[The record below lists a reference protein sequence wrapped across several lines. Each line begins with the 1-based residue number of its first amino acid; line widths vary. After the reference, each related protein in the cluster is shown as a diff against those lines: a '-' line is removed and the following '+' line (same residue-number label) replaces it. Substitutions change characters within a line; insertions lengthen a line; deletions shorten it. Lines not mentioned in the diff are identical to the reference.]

1 MSLSRLEVTQFRN
14 LEPAI
19 VDFPG
24 QVTGVFG
31 ANGSGKTSLLEAI
44 YCLSTGRSFRVGQPS
59 SMIQHGKESLLVRG
73 RLSSG
78 EWLAVERGT
87 TQAIRAR
94 INQEVVTQTSSL
106 AEALPVEV
114 MDPTTIELLLGE
126 PERRRRLINWGLF
139 HVKPAFRL
147 AWQQASR
154 ALKQR
159 NACLRVPGSGSSR
172 EWLEVYARHGEA
184 IHELRAQH
192 VKDLARSFAAWLE
205 LFDWPNEVT
214 LDYRKGWAS
223 ERTLKEALLESEES
237 DKERGFTQRGVHRA
251 DLVVRVGRHP
261 ASLVSSRGEVKM
273 LAWLL
278 KLAQLGLLPGE
289 VQNQTVLL
297 LDDFSSELDEKN
309 GRRLAE
315 TLMTLPFQIILT
327 SASLEAANTH
337 WGGHLARVFHVKQG
351 IIVETGG

>member
-1 MSLSRLEVTQFRN
+1 
-14 LEPAI
+14 
-19 VDFPG
+19 
-24 QVTGVFG
+24 
-31 ANGSGKTSLLEAI
+31 
-44 YCLSTGRSFRVGQPS
+44 
-59 SMIQHGKESLLVRG
+59 MIQHGKESLLVRG

-159 NACLRVPGSGSSR
+159 NACLRVPGSGSAR

-223 ERTLKEALLESEES
+223 ERTLKEALLE
-237 DKERGFTQRGVHRA
+237 RR
-251 DLVVRVGRHP
+251 
-261 ASLVSSRGEVKM
+261 
-273 LAWLL
+273 
-278 KLAQLGLLPGE
+278 
-289 VQNQTVLL
+289 NQTRSVGLPKGVSIGQILL
-297 LDDFSSELDEKN
+297 
-309 GRRLAE
+309 
-315 TLMTLPFQIILT
+315 
-327 SASLEAANTH
+327 
-337 WGGHLARVFHVKQG
+337 
-351 IIVETGG
+351 

>member
-14 LEPAI
+14 LEPAA
-19 VDFPG
+19 VDLSG
-24 QVTGVFG
+24 KAVGVFG
-31 ANGSGKTSLLEAI
+31 DNGSGKTSLLEAI
-44 YCLSTGRSFRVGQPS
+44 YCLGTGRSFRVGQPS
-59 SMIQHGKESLLVRG
+59 AMIQHGKESLLVRG
-73 RLSSG
+73 QLSSG
-78 EWLAVERGT
+78 EWLAVERGRV
-87 TQAIRAR
+87 QAIRAK
-94 INQEVVTQTSSL
+94 INHETVTQTSSL

-159 NACLRVPGSGSSR
+159 NACLRAPGSGNSR
-172 EWLEVYARHGEA
+172 EWLEVYARHGEV
-184 IHELRAQH
+184 IHELREQH
-192 VKDLARSFAAWLE
+192 IKKLARSFTNWLK
-205 LFDWPNEVT
+205 LFDWPSDVT

-223 ERTLKEALLESEES
+223 EHTLRDALIESEGS

-251 DLVVRVGRHP
+251 DLVVRVGQHP

-278 KLAQLGLLPGE
+278 KLAQLGLLPDE

-309 GRRLAE
+309 GRRLVE
-315 TLMTLPFQIILT
+315 TLMTLPFQVILT
-327 SASLEAANTH
+327 GASLEAAKPH
-337 WGGHLARVFHVKQG
+337 WGAHLARVFHVKQG
-351 IIVETGG
+351 IIGESGG

>member
-1 MSLSRLEVTQFRN
+1 VSLSRLEVAQFRN
-14 LEPAI
+14 LEPTTL
-19 VDFPG
+19 DLTG
-24 QVTGVFG
+24 QVTGLFG
-31 ANGSGKTSLLEAI
+31 DNGSGKTSLLEAV
-44 YCLSTGRSFRVGQPS
+44 YCLGTGRSFRVGQPS

-73 RLSSG
+73 QLSSG
-78 EWLAVERGT
+78 EWLAVERGRA
-87 TQAIRAR
+87 QAIRAK
-94 INQEVVTQTSSL
+94 INHDVVTQTSSL

-147 AWQQASR
+147 AWHQASR

-159 NACLRVPGSGSSR
+159 NACLRSPGLGSSR
-172 EWLEVYARHGEA
+172 EWLEVYARHGEV
-184 IHELRAQH
+184 IHELREH
-192 VKDLARSFAAWLE
+192 HIRDLARSFTDWLRR
-205 LFDWPNEVT
+205 FDWPTEVT
-214 LDYRKGWAS
+214 LDYRKGWSAD
-223 ERTLKEALLESEES
+223 RTLKEALLENEES

-251 DLVVRVGRHP
+251 DLVVKIGQHP

-278 KLAQLGLLPGE
+278 KLAQLGLLPDE
-289 VQNQTVLL
+289 VQNQAVLL

-315 TLMTLPFQIILT
+315 TLLTLPFQIILT
-327 SASLEAANTH
+327 GASIEAANTH
-337 WGGHLARVFHVKQG
+337 WGAHLARVFHVKQG
-351 IIVETGG
+351 IIGESGG

>member
-1 MSLSRLEVTQFRN
+1 MSLSRLEVAQFRN
-14 LEPAI
+14 LEPAAI
-19 VDFPG
+19 DLSE
-24 QVTGVFG
+24 QVTGLFG
-31 ANGSGKTSLLEAI
+31 DNGSGKTSLLEAV
-44 YCLSTGRSFRVGQPS
+44 YCLGTGRSFRVGQPN
-59 SMIQHGKESLLVRG
+59 SMIQHGMESLLVRG

-78 EWLAVERGT
+78 EWLVVERGRA
-87 TQAIRAR
+87 QAIRAK
-94 INQEVVTQTSSL
+94 INHDVVTQTSAL

-159 NACLRVPGSGSSR
+159 NACLRAPGLGSAR
-172 EWLEVYARHGEA
+172 EWLEVYARYGEV
-184 IHELRAQH
+184 IHELREQH
-192 VKDLARSFAAWLE
+192 IQNLARSFTEWLR
-205 LFDWPNEVT
+205 LFDWTTEVT
-214 LDYRKGWAS
+214 LDYRKGWAAGN
-223 ERTLKEALLESEES
+223 TLREALIESEES

-251 DLVVRVGRHP
+251 DLVVKVGQHP
-261 ASLVSSRGEVKM
+261 ASMVSSRGEVKM

-278 KLAQLGLLPGE
+278 KLAQLGLLPDE
-289 VQNQTVLL
+289 VQRQTILL

-315 TLMTLPFQIILT
+315 TLVNLPFQLILT
-327 SASLEAANTH
+327 GASLEAANTH
-337 WGGHLARVFHVKQG
+337 WGAHLARVFHVKQG
-351 IIVETGG
+351 IIGESGG

>member
-14 LEPAI
+14 LEPAT
-19 VDFPG
+19 VDFSG
-24 QVTGVFG
+24 QVTGFFG

-44 YCLSTGRSFRVGQPS
+44 YCLGTGRSFRVGQPS

-73 RLSSG
+73 QLSTG
-78 EWLAVERGT
+78 EWLAVERGRA
-87 TQAIRAR
+87 QSIRAK
-94 INQEVVTQTSSL
+94 INHEVVSQNSSL

-159 NACLRVPGSGSSR
+159 NACLRVHGLGNSR
-172 EWLEVYARHGEA
+172 EWLEVYARHGEV
-184 IHELRAQH
+184 IHELRLQH
-192 VKDLARSFAAWLE
+192 IKDLARSFAAWLE
-205 LFDWPNEVT
+205 LFDWPSEVT

-237 DKERGFTQRGVHRA
+237 DRERGFTQRGIHRA
-251 DLVVRVGRHP
+251 DLVVRVGQHP

-278 KLAQLGLLPGE
+278 KLAQLGLLPSE
-289 VQNQTVLL
+289 VQNHAILL
-297 LDDFSSELDEKN
+297 LDDFSSELDEEN

-315 TLMTLPFQIILT
+315 TLMKLPFQIILT

-337 WGGHLARVFHVKQG
+337 WGEHLTRVFHVKQG
-351 IIVETGG
+351 IIGEMGG